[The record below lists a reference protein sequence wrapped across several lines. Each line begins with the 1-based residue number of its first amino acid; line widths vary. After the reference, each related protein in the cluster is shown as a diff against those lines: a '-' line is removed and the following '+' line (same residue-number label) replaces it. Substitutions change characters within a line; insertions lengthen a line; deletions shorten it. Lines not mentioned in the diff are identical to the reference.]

1 MGSHVEAL
9 IKEKEKENVLTDLEL
24 VNPKNASVLN
34 SKELRRRIAKV
45 EKDKLVEEN
54 KEYERDL

>member
-1 MGSHVEAL
+1 VEAL
-9 IKEKEKENVLTDLEL
+9 IKEKEKENVFTNLEL
-24 VNPKNASVLN
+24 VNPKNAFLLN
-34 SKELRRRIAKV
+34 SKELRRRITKV

>member
-45 EKDKLVEEN
+45 EKDKLVGEN